1 LCPFFD
7 PGAVAKAI
15 DALPDTLAADESNWT
30 LLYDYD
36 GKPAW
41 IWPHGQIPPSNLTT
55 SADGNRRGGVGVSF
69 GFDLNGALTVN
80 APDGAQPAQ
89 RSVPP
94 TRYSDVLGQNA
105 AVEAARDLI
114 ELPLKHADLF
124 IRIGAKPSG
133 HGIILA
139 GPPGTGKTLLAR
151 AVAGECGAHIE
162 IVNGPALLSKWVGET
177 EAAIRDVFERAQ
189 KFAPAVIL
197 FDEIDSIAPSRS
209 AESAQHHWSCSM
221 AFAASPV
228 AWSALWRGGVD
239 RGRGGALEMLD
250 SAFGVVHH
258 RGVHIDDV
266 GWFQIAQK
274 DLALLT

>member
-1 LCPFFD
+1 MSND
-7 PGAVAKAI
+7 PA
-15 DALPDTLAADESNWT
+15 
-30 LLYDYD
+30 
-36 GKPAW
+36 
-41 IWPHGQIPPSNLTT
+41 
-55 SADGNRRGGVGVSF
+55 
-69 GFDLNGALTVN
+69 
-80 APDGAQPAQ
+80 GAQPAQ

-209 AESAQHHWSCSM
+209 AESAQHQVST
-221 AFAASPV
+221 V
-228 AWSALWRGGVD
+228 AQLLVLLDGIEERGQIFVLATTNRPEHVDPALRRPGRFDQVVWMRLPD
-239 RGRGGALEMLD
+239 ERGRTDIFEHYLRPLKLD
-250 SAFGVVHH
+250 PQLTPDRLAAETSHISA
-258 RGVHIDDV
+258 RGPPC
-266 GWFQIAQK
+266 FA
-274 DLALLT
+274 